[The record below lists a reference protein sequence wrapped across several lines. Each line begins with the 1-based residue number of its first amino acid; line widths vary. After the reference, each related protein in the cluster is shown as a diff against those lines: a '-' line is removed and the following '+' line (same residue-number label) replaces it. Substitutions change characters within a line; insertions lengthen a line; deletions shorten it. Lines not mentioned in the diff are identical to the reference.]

1 MENKL
6 KIALVQTN
14 TLWEEIDKNLQNLN
28 QKLNTINN
36 DVDLIVLPE
45 LFSTGFTM
53 NAKPVSETM
62 QGKSVMWMLDQA
74 SKKNCLLV
82 GSLIISENEK
92 IFNRLVVAFP
102 PDNHQDGEIK
112 YYDKRHLF
120 SYAGEEK
127 VFSSGNKRMVFEYK
141 GFKIYPL
148 VCYDLRFPVWARN
161 TKDIDILIYVAN
173 WPNARMFAWDTL
185 LKARAI
191 ENLCYV
197 IGLNRVGTDNNNLVY
212 SGHSAVIDAFGKTIL
227 NFEEN
232 QENIKTVILEKK
244 HVIETRNRFRFL
256 DDRDMFEIK

>member
-6 KIALVQTN
+6 KIAIVQTD
-14 TLWEEIDKNLQNLN
+14 TLWEKRDKNLQNLD
-28 QKLNTINN
+28 QKLNSISNN
-36 DVDLIVLPE
+36 VDLIVLPE

-53 NAKPVSETM
+53 NAKPIAETM
-62 QGKSVMWMLDQA
+62 QGKSVLWMQDQA

-82 GSLIISENEK
+82 GSLIIIENEK
-92 IFNRLVVAFP
+92 IYNRLVVAFP
-102 PDNHQDGEIK
+102 QDNHQGGKIK

-127 VFSSGNKRMVFEYK
+127 VFSAGNKRMVFEYK
-141 GFKIYPL
+141 GFKICPL

-161 TKDIDILIYVAN
+161 SENFDVLIYVAN

-197 IGLNRVGTDNNNLVY
+197 IGVNRVGAENNNLVY
-212 SGHSAVIDAFGKTIL
+212 TGHSAVIDTFGETIL
-227 NFEEN
+227 DFKIG
-232 QENIKTVILEKK
+232 QESIKEIILDKV
-244 HVIETRNRFRFL
+244 HITTTRSKFSFL
-256 DDRDMFEIK
+256 EDRDEFDIK